1 MRKHSRLVA
10 LLLCVALAAAPL
22 VACGSVGKTA
32 YNSLTALKAAYVATN
47 ASRNDYCHGKTPL
60 PQVCVDSYKP
70 LLAGYET
77 LKQGS
82 ALLTVYE
89 QTQTA
94 DAKTKLKE
102 FLPVI
107 LGAATEVLKTNF
119 STAPAPTPVP
129 Q

>member
-1 MRKHSRLVA
+1 MKKHPRLLV
-10 LLLCVALAAAPL
+10 LLVCLTVAAAPL
-22 VACGSVGKTA
+22 VGCGSVGKTA

-47 ASRNDYCHGKTPL
+47 ASRNDFCLGKSPL

-70 LLAGYET
+70 LLTGYET

-82 ALLTVYE
+82 ALLEVYE
-89 QTQTA
+89 RTQAA

-102 FLPVI
+102 YLPVI
-107 LGAATEVLKTNF
+107 LGATTEVLKTSF
-119 STAPAPTPVP
+119 ATAPAPTPVP